1 MATKFKKAMIIGASS
16 GIGREVARQL
26 AKSGCKVAAIARRK
40 DKLDELA
47 TEFPGQILPYAHD
60 VKRFD
65 DVPALFQQIARDLDG
80 LDLVIYCSGI
90 MPDVAT
96 DEFHFKKDQEIIEI
110 NLLGAMA
117 WIDQAAIRFEHT
129 VRGTIVAIGST
140 AGERGRASFPAY
152 STSKAALKAY
162 LEALRNRLTTK
173 GVTVTT
179 IKPGPVQTDMIAGT
193 STKGA
198 MPVESAAE
206 KIIKLAPKG
215 GEHFLKIT
223 HAIIFWGI
231 RNTPSFLFRRLK
243 L

>member
-1 MATKFKKAMIIGASS
+1 MSTPFKKAMVVGASS
-16 GIGREVARQL
+16 GMGREIARQL
-26 AKSGCKVAAIARRK
+26 AASGCKVAAIARRK
-40 DKLDELA
+40 DKLDEL
-47 TEFPGQILPYAHD
+47 TSEFPGKILPYSHD
-60 VKRFD
+60 VRQFD
-65 DVPALFQQIARDLDG
+65 DVQALFQQIARDLDG

-90 MPDVAT
+90 MPHVAA
-96 DEFHFKKDQEIIEI
+96 DEYDFRKDQEIVEI

-117 WIDQAAIRFEHT
+117 WLDQAAIRFGNT
-129 VRGTIVAIGST
+129 RSGTIVAIGST
-140 AGERGRASFPAY
+140 AGERGRESFPAY

-162 LEALRNRLTTK
+162 LEALRNRLTTR

-198 MPVESAAE
+198 IPVESAAE
-206 KIIKLAPKG
+206 KILKLAPKG

-223 HAIIFWGI
+223 HSIIFWGI

>member
-1 MATKFKKAMIIGASS
+1 MSSEFRKAIVVGASS
-16 GIGREVARQL
+16 GIGREIARQL
-26 AKSGCKVAAIARRK
+26 AQSGSKVAVIARRRH
-40 DKLDELA
+40 KLDEILK
-47 TEFPGQILPYAHD
+47 EFPDNALAYSHD
-60 VKRFD
+60 VRQFN
-65 DVPALFQQIARDLDG
+65 DVPTLFQQIARDLDG

-90 MPDVAT
+90 MPGIAA
-96 DEFHFKKDQEIIEI
+96 DEYDFKKDQEIIEI

-117 WIDQAAIRFEHT
+117 WLDQAAMRFEHT
-129 VRGTIVAIGST
+129 GNGTIVAIGST

-162 LEALRNRLTTK
+162 VEALRNRLTSK

-179 IKPGPVQTDMIAGT
+179 IKPGPVDTDMIAGA

-198 MPVESAAE
+198 MPAE
-206 KIIKLAPKG
+206 KAAAKILKLAPKG